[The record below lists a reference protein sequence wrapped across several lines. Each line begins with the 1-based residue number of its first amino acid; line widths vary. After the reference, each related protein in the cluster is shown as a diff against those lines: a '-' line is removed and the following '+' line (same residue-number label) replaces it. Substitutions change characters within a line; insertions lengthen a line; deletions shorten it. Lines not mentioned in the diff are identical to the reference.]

1 LSKYVDD
8 FLILSCSKYTITK
21 FISLFAF
28 GTDEFKFTD
37 EGELN
42 KYLAVEIERL
52 LLYDSTISY
61 AMCY

>member
-1 LSKYVDD
+1 
-8 FLILSCSKYTITK
+8 
-21 FISLFAF
+21 LFAF

-61 AMCY
+61 LMCY